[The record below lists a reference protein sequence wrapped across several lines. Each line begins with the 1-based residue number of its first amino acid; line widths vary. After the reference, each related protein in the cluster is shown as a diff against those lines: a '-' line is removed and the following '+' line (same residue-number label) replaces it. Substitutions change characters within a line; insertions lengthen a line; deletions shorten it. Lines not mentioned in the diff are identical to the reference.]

1 MSSQTSRSACPL
13 IQARKPDLGILLPA
27 PIPVSEEA
35 SFGVSAQT
43 TSTTVA
49 LAVSDMLALTV
60 AERLHR
66 GRGGCKREMFRRNH
80 PGGAIGMSQREVK
93 VVKKAEVKVE
103 MLELPSPSISAE
115 DDR

>member
-1 MSSQTSRSACPL
+1 MDRRPE
-13 IQARKPDLGILLPA
+13 LGVLLPA

-35 SFGVSAQT
+35 SFGVSAPT

-66 GRGGCKREMFRRNH
+66 SRSGCKREIFKRNH
-80 PGGAIGMSQREVK
+80 PGGAIGMSQREVE
-93 VVKKAEVKVE
+93 VVRVKKTEVKVE
-103 MLELPSPSISAE
+103 MLELPSPSISAN
-115 DDR
+115 DDG